1 MTREDGHSYL
11 RSHQVS
17 GDVMQMD
24 LGAERASILDAARS
38 APVGHTAKTLVK
50 DGPIRVVLVGL
61 RSGATLREHKAEGPV
76 TIQALEGEAVVSAGN
91 ETETLGV
98 GSLLVFGPE
107 MPHTL
112 DASSDC
118 VLLLTIAMSTAA

>member
-1 MTREDGHSYL
+1 MTQQAGHTYL

-24 LGAERASILDAARS
+24 LDAERASILEAARS

-61 RSGATLREHKAEGPV
+61 KSGATLREHKAEGPV
-76 TIQALEGEAVVSAGN
+76 TIQALQGEAVVSSGSDK
-91 ETETLGV
+91 ETLSV
-98 GSLLVFGPE
+98 GSLLVFGADI
-107 MPHTL
+107 PHTV

-118 VLLLTIAMSTAA
+118 VLLLTIAMP

>member
-1 MTREDGHSYL
+1 MTQQAGHTYL

-24 LGAERASILDAARS
+24 LDAERASILEAARS

-61 RSGATLREHKAEGPV
+61 KSGATLREHKAEGPV
-76 TIQALEGEAVVSAGN
+76 TIQALQGEALVSSGSDK
-91 ETETLGV
+91 ETLSV
-98 GSLLVFGPE
+98 VSLLVFGADI
-107 MPHTL
+107 PHTV

-118 VLLLTIAMSTAA
+118 VLLLTIAMP

>member
-1 MTREDGHSYL
+1 MTQQAGHTYL

-24 LGAERASILDAARS
+24 LDAERASILEAARS

-61 RSGATLREHKAEGPV
+61 KSGATLREHKAEGPV
-76 TIQALEGEAVVSAGN
+76 TIQALQGEALVSSGSDK
-91 ETETLGV
+91 ETLSV
-98 GSLLVFGPE
+98 GSLLVFGADI
-107 MPHTL
+107 PHTV

-118 VLLLTIAMSTAA
+118 VLLLTIAMP

>member
-1 MTREDGHSYL
+1 MTQQAGHTYL

-24 LGAERASILDAARS
+24 LDAERASILEAARS

-61 RSGATLREHKAEGPV
+61 KSGATLREHKAEGPV
-76 TIQALEGEAVVSAGN
+76 TIQALQGEAVVSSGSDR
-91 ETETLGV
+91 ETLSV
-98 GSLLVFGPE
+98 GSLLVFGADI
-107 MPHTL
+107 PHTV

-118 VLLLTIAMSTAA
+118 VLLLTIAMP